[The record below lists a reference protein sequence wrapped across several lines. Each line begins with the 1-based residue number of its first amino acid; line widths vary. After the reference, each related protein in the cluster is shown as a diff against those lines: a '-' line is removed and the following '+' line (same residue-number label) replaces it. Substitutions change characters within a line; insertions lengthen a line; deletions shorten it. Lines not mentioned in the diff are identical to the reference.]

1 MKLLQNHRYLTIV
14 IASSLV
20 LLAILEGIWLT
31 KLYND
36 ERSQLRESI
45 NQTLATNMARLQITY
60 MQRNNVRL
68 IDSFLSEKEQKERE
82 NANLHLPLDEI
93 FKKSQETYLATLDT
107 ISSLKLGSE
116 SDNKTIDS
124 FMNVMRVY
132 YLKNTPSVKSV
143 GNAQKDT
150 LKWVND
156 YIKNQKACV
165 SSLWHIYTL
174 KFSPQLNRSLM
185 DSFFIKTKKNNERD
199 ISNIYFRGFF
209 FSTRDR
215 EKIRVKRINEM
226 PINLPNIYG
235 KNQAIQIFI
244 SSDSNNQGKQ
254 PSKRDSFLSIY
265 AYDFQKYVSGLI
277 KPAEVKALLDTNFKA
292 QNLTFDVLKLD
303 AKELVPKKGDALI
316 VTIPIGS
323 DARVNKEKLGVAVY
337 GYKPLIFKNIAS
349 EILFALFVFM
359 ITAVSFWLVFKSFNQ
374 QKRLIELK
382 NDFISNMT
390 HELKTPITTVGV
402 AIEAMKSFD
411 ALKNPEQTK
420 EYLDIS
426 KNELNRLSFL
436 VDKVLKMAAFEQK
449 EPILTL
455 ETFDMAELAQQVID
469 SMKLQFEKFNATVDF
484 DKNGDDFNINADK
497 THITSVIY
505 NLMDNA
511 LKYGGEKPVIR
522 LELQSPFYDYVRVS
536 VSDKGKGIPPQ
547 YLDKIFDKFFRIPTG
562 DVHNTKGHG
571 LGLSY
576 VASVIKQHGGK
587 INVESEEGQGS
598 RFSVFLPLIK
608 PIEA

>member
-1 MKLLQNHRYLTIV
+1 
-14 IASSLV
+14 
-20 LLAILEGIWLT
+20 
-31 KLYND
+31 
-36 ERSQLRESI
+36 
-45 NQTLATNMARLQITY
+45 
-60 MQRNNVRL
+60 
-68 IDSFLSEKEQKERE
+68 
-82 NANLHLPLDEI
+82 
-93 FKKSQETYLATLDT
+93 
-107 ISSLKLGSE
+107 
-116 SDNKTIDS
+116 
-124 FMNVMRVY
+124 
-132 YLKNTPSVKSV
+132 
-143 GNAQKDT
+143 
-150 LKWVND
+150 
-156 YIKNQKACV
+156 
-165 SSLWHIYTL
+165 
-174 KFSPQLNRSLM
+174 
-185 DSFFIKTKKNNERD
+185 
-199 ISNIYFRGFF
+199 
-209 FSTRDR
+209 
-215 EKIRVKRINEM
+215 
-226 PINLPNIYG
+226 
-235 KNQAIQIFI
+235 
-244 SSDSNNQGKQ
+244 
-254 PSKRDSFLSIY
+254 
-265 AYDFQKYVSGLI
+265 
-277 KPAEVKALLDTNFKA
+277 
-292 QNLTFDVLKLD
+292 
-303 AKELVPKKGDALI
+303 
-316 VTIPIGS
+316 
-323 DARVNKEKLGVAVY
+323 
-337 GYKPLIFKNIAS
+337 
-349 EILFALFVFM
+349 
-359 ITAVSFWLVFKSFNQ
+359 
-374 QKRLIELK
+374 
-382 NDFISNMT
+382 MT